1 MLKLSKK
8 ADYGLMAVNHLAQHY
23 GEGSFSARD
32 IALLYGIPVGLMAK
46 VLQRLVQKGLLKS
59 QHGASGGYTLGKPP
73 EFISALDVINAI
85 DGPVMITSCTTV
97 RGECYQTPTCTV
109 KEPLRKVNERIMNAL
124 SSLSIA
130 QINA

>member
-1 MLKLSKK
+1 MLKISKK
-8 ADYGLMAVNHLAQHY
+8 ADYGLLAVNHLAQHY

-32 IALLYGIPVGLMAK
+32 IALLYGIPVELMAK
-46 VLQRLVQKGLLKS
+46 VLQKLVQKGLLRS
-59 QHGASGGYTLGKPP
+59 QHGANGGYTLAKPS

-97 RGECYQTPTCTV
+97 RGECFQTPTCTV
-109 KEPLRKVNERIMNAL
+109 KEPLRKVNERIVNAL

>member
-8 ADYGLMAVNHLAQHY
+8 ADYGLLAVNHLAQHY

-46 VLQRLVQKGLLKS
+46 VLQRLVQRGLLKS

-109 KEPLRKVNERIMNAL
+109 KEPLRKVNERIVNAL

-130 QINA
+130 QINT

>member
-8 ADYGLMAVNHLAQHY
+8 ADYALMAVNHLARHY

-109 KEPLRKVNERIMNAL
+109 KEPLRKVNERIVNAL
-124 SSLSIA
+124 SALSIA